1 MPPELSEST
10 RNAIRAASEIARESG
25 SESVETEHLLL
36 ALLEE
41 DGSAVAL
48 LASEDSGNGSGAPVE
63 RIAAEL
69 QHRMPPLREFTP
81 RGKIPLSPIAR
92 QAVAFAAEEAEHLGA
107 DWVEPTHLLIGLL
120 RESRGLA
127 SEVLGELGYDGDAL
141 RQQLTAP
148 AAKPINGSHKGLIET
163 LVDFDS
169 GLTYLERADDARVYV
184 PRNDGWQAKVKH
196 GWEKLF
202 CYLKHPGDD
211 AFHMI
216 LNGEVYLQRG
226 DEKYC
231 LDCALRHGF
240 ATRDRLYWQRL
251 KREKQ
256 TD

>member
-1 MPPELSEST
+1 
-10 RNAIRAASEIARESG
+10 
-25 SESVETEHLLL
+25 V
-36 ALLEE
+36 

-48 LASEDSGNGSGAPVE
+48 LASEEPGNGYGSPVE

-69 QHRMPPLREFTP
+69 QQRKPSPREFTP

-92 QAVAFAAEEAEHLGA
+92 QAVAFAAEEAEHQSA
-107 DWVEPTHLLIGLL
+107 DWVEPPHLLIGLL
-120 RESRGLA
+120 RERRGLA
-127 SEVLGELGYDGDAL
+127 SDVLRDLGYEADAL

-148 AAKPINGSHKGLIET
+148 DAKPINGSHDVLIET
-163 LVDFDS
+163 PIDFES